1 MMKKKGISGIVS
13 VVIIIA
19 LVMAAGLL
27 VWNFVQDA
35 LSERMEGTQLSYNA
49 IGKVEINEDYTC
61 YNVREGEVG
70 VSISVGDI
78 DLDGL
83 LISVLGNTGS
93 ETYKLTSEAKNM
105 TNIKNYLSRKGT
117 VIVPGKDSGRVF
129 VLKGLEEMDLNSMTI
144 EISPIIDDN
153 QCDPLDSI
161 KKVYPCSVFN

>member
-27 VWNFVQDA
+27 VWNFVQDT
-35 LSERMEGTQLSYNA
+35 LSERMEETQSCYNA
-49 IGKVEINEDYTC
+49 RGKVEINEDYTC
-61 YNVREGEVG
+61 YNVTEEELKI
-70 VSISVGDI
+70 SISVGDI
-78 DLDGL
+78 NLDGL
-83 LISVLGNTGS
+83 LISVLGDTGS
-93 ETYKLTSEAKNM
+93 ETYKLTSEARNM
-105 TNIKNYLSRKGT
+105 TNIKNYPSGKGT
-117 VIVPGKDSGRVF
+117 VIVPGRESGRVF

-144 EISPIIDDN
+144 EISPIMGEN